1 MKSRQLFLVTASDH
15 VSMQVDGS
23 DVILRIGTLQ
33 ITMPRDRMDELTRP
47 RESTACQD
55 CGSLSEALK
64 AARLANGL
72 SLAAVADELDVS
84 VNSLWRWENAVYRPW
99 RSTLYHL
106 AALYKLSYE
115 SLTILAERA

>member
-1 MKSRQLFLVTASDH
+1 MKSRQLFWVTASDH

-72 SLAAVADELDVS
+72 SLAAVADELEVS
-84 VNSLWRWENAVYRPW
+84 FNSVWRWENAVYVPS